1 MTLYSKDNSYP
12 APLPQRI
19 RLADGSTRTDPATF
33 TSEEIAA
40 AGYIAA
46 PPAPEYD
53 PLTEQLSWIQG
64 QWIIEPL
71 EILSKRWPDAEAFVA
86 EFTFPEMEKIGL
98 STEPTIAALR
108 FLLSSW
114 RSQVISDDPR
124 VQAGLDALV
133 QTAIISEQRRAEI
146 LS

>member
-1 MTLYSKDNSYP
+1 MK
-12 APLPQRI
+12 
-19 RLADGSTRTDPATF
+19 RLAQISGQYIVNVTLGKDDAELGPDQMLEAD
-33 TSEEIAA
+33 ALA
-40 AGYIAA
+40 AGYTY
-46 PPAPEYD
+46 PPV
-53 PLTEQLSWIQG
+53 Q
-64 QWIIEPL
+64 PL

-86 EFTFPEMEKIGL
+86 EFTLPEMAAIGL

>member
-1 MTLYSKDNSYP
+1 MQRVAIIENNYISRVIVKSDTDTLLSDEM
-12 APLPQRI
+12 LE
-19 RLADGSTRTDPATF
+19 ADAL
-33 TSEEIAA
+33 A
-40 AGYIAA
+40 AGYTY
-46 PPAPEYD
+46 PPV
-53 PLTEQLSWIQG
+53 
-64 QWIIEPL
+64 EPQP
-71 EILSKRWPDAEAFVA
+71 KRWPDAEAFVA

-124 VQAGLDALV
+124 VQAGMDALV
-133 QTAIISEQRRAEI
+133 QTGILTEERRSEI